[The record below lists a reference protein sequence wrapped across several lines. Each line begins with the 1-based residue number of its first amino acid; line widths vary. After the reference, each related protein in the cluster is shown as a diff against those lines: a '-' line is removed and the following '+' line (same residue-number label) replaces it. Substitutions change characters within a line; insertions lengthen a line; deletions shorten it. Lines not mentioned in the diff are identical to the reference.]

1 MDLSIIIVN
10 WNTREMLR
18 DCLQSVFDTAADITF
33 DVWVVDNGSS
43 DDSQQMVRDAFP
55 QVELIANQDNKG
67 FAGANNQALS
77 RAKGR
82 HVLLLNSDTLVH
94 GDVLS
99 ASVRYLDD
107 NPDVGAMGCR
117 VLNTDGTLQ
126 ITGSQLPSL
135 LNLSLQATGLNR
147 LPGRFFDRFQ
157 MARWDR
163 RDARDLDVIFG
174 CYLMVRR
181 SVIEQVGLLDDTF
194 FFYGEETDWC
204 FRIAKGGWRL
214 VLAPVGEITH
224 FGGGSVKKLNHKRN
238 IMLSMKMTLPVKEKA
253 MSACW
258 RFHRPKMMAT
268 KPLFSI
274 KYASKFRD
282 LRASLQIQV
291 WLLPNRA
298 QKSRLRLAQTG
309 RALSLKPSH

>member
-126 ITGSQLPSL
+126 ITGSQVPSL

-147 LPGRFFDRFQ
+147 LPGGFFDRFQ
-157 MARWDR
+157 MVRWDR

-174 CYLMVRR
+174 GYLMVRR
-181 SVIEQVGLLDDTF
+181 SVIEQVGLLDDAF

-238 IMLSMKMTLPVKEKA
+238 IMLSEGTI
-253 MSACW
+253 
-258 RFHRPKMMAT
+258 RFHRKHYGWWGGAACWVLLGFFNLSRAIIWSLLGLAGSEKVRDT
-268 KPLFSI
+268 
-274 KYASKFRD
+274 AQNFRRVVMHFREAWPRD
-282 LRASLQIQV
+282 V
-291 WLLPNRA
+291 
-298 QKSRLRLAQTG
+298 
-309 RALSLKPSH
+309 